1 MCKQCNTDARSCKH
15 CCTEK
20 AMSITYY
27 ECVFVAL
34 VIQHAM
40 CTPHIV
46 MSPARLYNTY
56 LINGMMFERKTGV
69 FEHKISVLIFSTT
82 FI

>member
-1 MCKQCNTDARSCKH
+1 MCILRNTDARSCNLP
-15 CCTEK
+15 CSEK

-27 ECVFVAL
+27 ECVSVAL

-46 MSPARLYNTY
+46 ICGLPVST
-56 LINGMMFERKTGV
+56 
-69 FEHKISVLIFSTT
+69 ISIHIIS
-82 FI
+82 